1 MLDSE
6 LKLCR
11 TVERKG
17 QLVVEGCEVAVLA
30 TREVEER
37 GVGESRL
44 GPRSVGGLLLH
55 PTPLPY

>member
-1 MLDSE
+1 MLGSE

-17 QLVVEGCEVAVLA
+17 QLVVEGFEVAVLA

-37 GVGESRL
+37 
-44 GPRSVGGLLLH
+44 
-55 PTPLPY
+55 